1 MVLLAGTSLAA
12 DRGQKPIDVTSQQ
25 MEMLEKGKVALF
37 TGQVKVVQE
46 NGTLWADKV
55 WHYLSAD
62 RLEAEGHVHYQ
73 EIKDKEINDI
83 YGGKMTYDRK
93 KSYGQVTVD
102 PKMTRTNPVKPD
114 EDAVVTGDMIEI
126 FSQEKRARVTGHV
139 DITQKDSK
147 AKSDVADYYS
157 EAKKLVL
164 TGHPWVWQKNPD
176 NEGEYTGTV
185 ITVFTDTKKV
195 VIEENVVAKITPV
208 KKEKTE

>member
-1 MVLLAGTSLAA
+1 M
-12 DRGQKPIDVTSQQ
+12 
-25 MEMLEKGKVALF
+25 
-37 TGQVKVVQE
+37 
-46 NGTLWADKV
+46 
-55 WHYLSAD
+55 
-62 RLEAEGHVHYQ
+62 
-73 EIKDKEINDI
+73 
-83 YGGKMTYDRK
+83 
-93 KSYGQVTVD
+93 
-102 PKMTRTNPVKPD
+102 
-114 EDAVVTGDMIEI
+114 
-126 FSQEKRARVTGHV
+126 